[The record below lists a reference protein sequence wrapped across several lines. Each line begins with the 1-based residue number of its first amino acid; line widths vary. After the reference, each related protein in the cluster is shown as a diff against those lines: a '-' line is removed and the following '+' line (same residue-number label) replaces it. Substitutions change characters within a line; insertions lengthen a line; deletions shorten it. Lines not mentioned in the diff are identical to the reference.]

1 MENSKEESSLEFL
14 RSPNALQVSST
25 YGATTLQPKVAEAY
39 GDSSTLDINTLFEN
53 ALNDPTLLSTL
64 DINKLLDSLEN
75 DKNDYLEN
83 KTIETVTKEIY
94 SKIDELDISIDNKKH
109 YCQLLGEYR
118 LVNDIHELHK
128 GKQIKWIRLSNKRLI
143 GGGIVVNIKF
153 LDNGTHVLVKNP
165 ISKFIQIK
173 FDDVCIFQKMTM
185 QEQLILMAYG
195 YVTVR

>member
-1 MENSKEESSLEFL
+1 MEN
-14 RSPNALQVSST
+14 
-25 YGATTLQPKVAEAY
+25 
-39 GDSSTLDINTLFEN
+39 LDINTLFEN

-64 DINKLLDSLEN
+64 DVNKLLDSLEN

-83 KTIETVTKEIY
+83 KTIETVTKDIY
-94 SKIDELDISIDNKKH
+94 SKIDELDISVDNKKH

-128 GKQIKWIRLSNKRLI
+128 GKQIKWIRFSNKRLI

-165 ISKFIQIK
+165 INKFIQIK
-173 FDDVCIFQKMTM
+173 FDDVLIFQKMTM

-195 YVTVR
+195 YVTGTAGGSV